1 MLPRRNTI
9 RQLRRKF
16 GISAPRLAVRP
27 HVPWYVRWAVV
38 LPFVLAAGGLVWW
51 AYDSGLEFA
60 GFRRGQAEHELTQLR
75 EQVSALKAE
84 NARLSSQAAS
94 FERQAQVEHAANQE
108 TGKQLKG
115 LNEENARLQEDL
127 AFFQSLTLSGKR
139 EAELSIHRLKVE
151 HDTLPGEYRYRLL
164 LVQNGPQRAKEFQG
178 SLQLL
183 VNTQHNGKK
192 SVMVFPQENAPE
204 DAAYRLNFKY
214 YQRVER
220 SFQLPPDMS
229 VESIQV
235 RIFERGSNEPKIKQN
250 VSLS

>member
-1 MLPRRNTI
+1 VYVI
-9 RQLRRKF
+9 RQIKRKF

-27 HVPWYVRWAVV
+27 HVPWYVRWAIV
-38 LPFVLAAGGLVWW
+38 LPFVLGAGGLVWW

-60 GFRRGQAEHELTQLR
+60 GFHRGQAEHELTQLR
-75 EQVSALKAE
+75 EQVAVLKVE
-84 NARLSSQAAS
+84 NAQLSGQAAS

-115 LNEENARLQEDL
+115 LNEENARIQEDL
-127 AFFQSLTLSGKR
+127 AFFQSLTVAG
-139 EAELSIHRLKVE
+139 EHEEELSIHRLKVE

-164 LVQNGPQRAKEFQG
+164 LVQSGSQRAKDFQG

-183 VNTQHNGKK
+183 VNTQRNGKK
-192 SVMVFPQENAPE
+192 AVIVFPQENPAE
-204 DAAYRLNFKY
+204 KAAYQLNFKY
-214 YQRVER
+214 YQRVEH
-220 SFQLPPDMS
+220 SFQLPLDTS

-235 RIFERGSNEPKIKQN
+235 RVFEHGASEPKAQQN